1 MEKSENCQKLTKCS
15 EKHEDLIEC
24 EDVIE
29 CLLRRFEET
38 SSEAW
43 EEVFKEILKEK
54 IRAKWGAELE
64 HGAAAY
70 VEAMDKSWQAKV
82 AAAKAQYEFKEG
94 MIKAIFYKE

>member
-1 MEKSENCQKLTKCS
+1 MEKSENCQSATKSCC
-15 EKHEDLIEC
+15 EKQEDLIEY
-24 EDVIE
+24 
-29 CLLRRFEET
+29 LLSRYKET
-38 SSEAW
+38 SGEAW

-64 HGAAAY
+64 NGAEHY

-82 AAAKAQYEFKEG
+82 AAAKALYEFKEG